1 MVQITYEKD
10 TDILYMQLSDNKI
23 VDSDEVSE
31 GVIVDYDED
40 RNIVGVEFLDFSA
53 SKDFQRILEQYVK
66 DKAA

>member
-1 MVQITYEKD
+1 MMKITYEKD
-10 TDILYMQLSDNKI
+10 TDILYMELSDKKI

-31 GVIVDYDED
+31 GVIVDYDKD
-40 RNIVGVEFLDFSA
+40 RNIVGVEFLSFSA